1 MTPPTTF
8 RFIPS
13 KDVCGV
19 YRDTDAERF
28 HVRKNPRIAQYDYS
42 TPNYYFVT
50 ICTRDKRCLFGK
62 PGQYNACGEI
72 ARQGIEEIDTHFP
85 SVRVDK
91 YVVMPNHVHAILEL
105 RNHDA
110 DLSVVIGQYKS
121 YVTRKVRKILP
132 ETLVWQ
138 TSYHDHVIRDQTGYE
153 KIWQYIEGNPQ
164 NWERD
169 CFFMK

>member
-1 MTPPTTF
+1 M
-8 RFIPS
+8 
-13 KDVCGV
+13 
-19 YRDTDAERF
+19 YRDTDTERF
-28 HVRKNPRIAQYDYS
+28 PVRKNPRIAQYDYS

-62 PGQYNACGEI
+62 PGQYNACGKI
-72 ARQGIEEIDTHFP
+72 ARQGIEEIEAHFS

-105 RNHDA
+105 RDHDV

-121 YVTRKVRKILP
+121 YVTRKVRKLLP
-132 ETLVWQ
+132 ATVVWQ
-138 TSYHDHVIRDQTGYE
+138 ASYHDHVIRDQTGYE
-153 KIWQYIEGNPQ
+153 KIWQYIESNPQ

>member
-1 MTPPTTF
+1 M
-8 RFIPS
+8 
-13 KDVCGV
+13 

-28 HVRKNPRIAQYDYS
+28 PARKNPRLAQYDYS

-50 ICTRDKRCLFGK
+50 ICTRDKRCIFGR
-62 PGQYNACGEI
+62 PGQSNTCGKI

-105 RNHDA
+105 KAHDA

-121 YVTRKVRKILP
+121 YVTREVRKILP
-132 ETLVWQ
+132 EMVVWQ

-153 KIWQYIEGNPQ
+153 KIWQYIESNPQ
-164 NWERD
+164 NWEQD